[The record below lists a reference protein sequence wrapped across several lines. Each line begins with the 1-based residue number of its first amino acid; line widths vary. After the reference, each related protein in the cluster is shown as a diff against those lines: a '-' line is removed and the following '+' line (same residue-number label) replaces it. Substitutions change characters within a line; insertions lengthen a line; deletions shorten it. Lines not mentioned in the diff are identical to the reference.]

1 MLRNNI
7 IEIFG
12 QTWPTLLICMVI
24 IISLRV
30 VYLIKNK
37 EKIILHRELIT
48 IAFITYVL
56 CLFYV
61 VTFQDVSWS
70 SSNASSKV
78 NIRSL
83 VITLVCSIKL
93 NFKGNKEDLK
103 LYNSLFL

>member
-48 IAFITYVL
+48 LAFITYV
-56 CLFYV
+56 
-61 VTFQDVSWS
+61 
-70 SSNASSKV
+70 
-78 NIRSL
+78 
-83 VITLVCSIKL
+83 
-93 NFKGNKEDLK
+93 
-103 LYNSLFL
+103 